1 MTKTYRALKEPELVL
16 LIVSMTSCD
25 APIARE
31 IVDTGEKIKG
41 ISFVAANE
49 QQGGLENTGY
59 LPQNKRIEEVVKG
72 YYTKPD

>member
-1 MTKTYRALKEPELVL
+1 VKNV
-16 LIVSMTSCD
+16 
-25 APIARE
+25 
-31 IVDTGEKIKG
+31 KG

-59 LPQNKRIEEVVKG
+59 LPQNNRIEEVIKE